1 MHTTH
6 AKRTKNKE
14 VTDKK
19 KEGRGFLL
27 LSYKKVTVQCT
38 RKKDNDSGVKWSGL
52 PLQLFSK
59 KLTSRS
65 SWEQEKLVEPRKKS
79 ATFNKCI
86 QSSICKFVISIAWW
100 QSTIPN
106 PYMNHTV
113 NSVIT

>member
-1 MHTTH
+1 MFEVMQLSNYTKKMQTTRG
-6 AKRTKNKE
+6 KRTKNKE

-65 SWEQEKLVEPRKKS
+65 SWEQEKLVEPRKKTLPLIN
-79 ATFNKCI
+79 TFNHP
-86 QSSICKFVISIAWW
+86 FV
-100 QSTIPN
+100 N
-106 PYMNHTV
+106 L
-113 NSVIT
+113 

>member
-1 MHTTH
+1 MFEAMQLRNRTKKMQTAH

-27 LSYKKVTVQCT
+27 LSYKKVTIQCT

-65 SWEQEKLVEPRKKS
+65 SWEQEKLVEPRKK
-79 ATFNKCI
+79 ALPLINAFNHP
-86 QSSICKFVISIAWW
+86 FV
-100 QSTIPN
+100 N
-106 PYMNHTV
+106 L
-113 NSVIT
+113 

>member
-1 MHTTH
+1 MFEVMQLRNCTKKMHTTH

-27 LSYKKVTVQCT
+27 LSYKKVTIQCT

-65 SWEQEKLVEPRKKS
+65 SWEQEKLEEPRKK
-79 ATFNKCI
+79 ALHLINAFNHP
-86 QSSICKFVISIAWW
+86 FV
-100 QSTIPN
+100 N
-106 PYMNHTV
+106 L
-113 NSVIT
+113 